1 MGRKTWDSIPAAK
14 RPLPNRL
21 NVVLTRNPEEFQKSL
36 GDGIQPENLIVFS
49 DFEESL
55 VKLSEDDKINEIF
68 VIGGSSLYNDCLEG
82 EMKKHCKLVIATRIN
97 KAYEC
102 DTFINDLENNESFC
116 PLLISQTHSQKD
128 ITFDYAFFGNTQLLA
143 SKPELIPT
151 RLISETPAHGEMQY
165 LEIIDDVIKNGKY
178 KDDRTGT
185 GIYTKFGCQMK
196 FDLSESFPVLTTKD
210 VFWRGLAEEL
220 NWFIQGHTN
229 AKLLSDKKIKIWD
242 GNASR

>member
-1 MGRKTWDSIPAAK
+1 
-14 RPLPNRL
+14 
-21 NVVLTRNPEEFQKSL
+21 
-36 GDGIQPENLIVFS
+36 
-49 DFEESL
+49 
-55 VKLSEDDKINEIF
+55 
-68 VIGGSSLYNDCLEG
+68 
-82 EMKKHCKLVIATRIN
+82 
-97 KAYEC
+97 
-102 DTFINDLENNESFC
+102 
-116 PLLISQTHSQKD
+116 
-128 ITFDYAFFGNTQLLA
+128 
-143 SKPELIPT
+143 LIPT

-165 LEIIDDVIKNGKY
+165 LEIIDDVIKNGKF

-229 AKLLSDKKIKIWD
+229 AKILSDKKIKIWD

>member
-1 MGRKTWDSIPAAK
+1 M
-14 RPLPNRL
+14 
-21 NVVLTRNPEEFQKSL
+21 
-36 GDGIQPENLIVFS
+36 
-49 DFEESL
+49 
-55 VKLSEDDKINEIF
+55 F
-68 VIGGSSLYNDCLEG
+68 VIGGSSLYNIAMEG

-97 KAYEC
+97 KAFEC
-102 DTFINDLENNESFC
+102 DTFINDLENNDSFT
-116 PLLISQTHSQKD
+116 PLQVSQTHSHKD
-128 ITFDYAFFGNTQLLA
+128 ITFDYVYFGNTQLLA
-143 SKPELIPT
+143 SNPELIPT
-151 RLISETPAHGEMQY
+151 RLISETTPHGEMQY

-229 AKLLSDKKIKIWD
+229 AKILSDKKIKIWD